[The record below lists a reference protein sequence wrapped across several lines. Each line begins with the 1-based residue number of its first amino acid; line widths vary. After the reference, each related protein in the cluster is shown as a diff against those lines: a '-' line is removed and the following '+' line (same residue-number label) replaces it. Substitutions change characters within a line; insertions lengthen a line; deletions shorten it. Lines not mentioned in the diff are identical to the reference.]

1 MGDYSDHK
9 QIERIINCSAA
20 KKKLD
25 IITDMFKGKTITE
38 VNFINCIQAIGVR
51 LMLNNELDVMVLL
64 PMLSLDE
71 LMEDPEIRAQ
81 EKELYYQ
88 EYPERR
94 PKPEIT
100 ATDTAKESSNEDD

>member
-1 MGDYSDHK
+1 MGDYSDIK
-9 QIERIINCSAA
+9 QIERILTCPAG

-25 IITDMFKGKTITE
+25 LITKTFKGKTITE

-51 LMLNNELDVMVLL
+51 LMLNNELNVMVLL

-81 EKELYYQ
+81 VKELYYQ

-94 PKPEIT
+94 PKPELPP
-100 ATDTAKESSNEDD
+100 EDNPTEQ